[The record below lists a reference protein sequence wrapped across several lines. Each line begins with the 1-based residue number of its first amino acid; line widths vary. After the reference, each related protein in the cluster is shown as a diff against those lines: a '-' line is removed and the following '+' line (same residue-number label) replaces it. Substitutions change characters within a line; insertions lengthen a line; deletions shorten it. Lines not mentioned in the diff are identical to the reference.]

1 MVSALWPAE
10 GPVFGLLALVY
21 GAHPTLPTP
30 HPPPVAPL
38 QKLTLTSR
46 FCEAIKLINTVS
58 PSKFP
63 LLLRRII
70 AKLSD
75 AKVLAHCAL
84 LGKDMGMVQGRAGD

>member
-1 MVSALWPAE
+1 MVCWHWCMARIQPC
-10 GPVFGLLALVY
+10 P
-21 GAHPTLPTP
+21 HPI

-46 FCEAIKLINTVS
+46 FCEAVKLINTVS
-58 PSKFP
+58 PTKFP

-75 AKVLAHCAL
+75 AKVIAHCAL